1 MKRPTVLWIMALV
14 LFLLS
19 CPAFAGSP
27 NMKPGEW
34 EIVTNIVMEGMP
46 FPMPPVKTVQCITR
60 EDLNNPEKTTP
71 KVSKE
76 KDDCEV
82 KDYKMSGNKASW
94 KIVCTGRNKGTG
106 TGEMT
111 YAGDSYSGTM
121 KYETQE
127 AVMNY
132 TIKAKRIG
140 DCKK

>member
-1 MKRPTVLWIMALV
+1 MKKMITLWIMV
-14 LFLLS
+14 LAFLLLL
-19 CPAFAGSP
+19 CPVFAESP

-34 EIVTNIVMEGMP
+34 EIVTNVVMEGMP
-46 FPMPPVKTVQCITR
+46 FPMPPVKTVQCVTR
-60 EDLNNPEKTTP
+60 EDLNNPEKTAP
-71 KVSKE
+71 KLSKE

-94 KIVCTGRNKGTG
+94 KIICTGRNKGTG
-106 TGEMT
+106 IGEMT

-121 KYETQE
+121 KYTTRE

-132 TIKAKRIG
+132 TIKAKRVG